1 MEIQLLERCPRC
13 KGRLLLEKDRY
24 GLYEQCMQCGYIH
37 DLQTL
42 GWVDMR
48 KAETSHRVIAKSA
61 VAKPQDTP
69 QWTGPPLFEYLAV
82 PANLQ
87 LILNELIK
95 ERKNKN
101 YYKKRHRQQP
111 VVRRA
116 V

>member
-1 MEIQLLERCPRC
+1 
-13 KGRLLLEKDRY
+13 
-24 GLYEQCMQCGYIH
+24 
-37 DLQTL
+37 
-42 GWVDMR
+42 MR